1 MMTLSVDVLS
11 MPVLLPHDP
20 FRMRRELDW
29 LEYLLTGQQPTGWY
43 CTLLLTSQQ
52 VWGGLP

>member
-1 MMTLSVDVLS
+1 MLRSLLDGLYRFAGYLAGVFLIVIFFLMMTLSVDVLS

-29 LEYLLTGQQPTGWY
+29 L
-43 CTLLLTSQQ
+43 
-52 VWGGLP
+52 